1 MAENR
6 EFFNR
11 RLHSLLG
18 VIPIGIFLIQHFIVN
33 HFATRG
39 AEAFNQAAHFMEQ
52 LPFRYFLEIFIIFLP
67 ILFHA
72 IYGLFI
78 VFQGKANTRR
88 FGYYRNWMFLLQRIT
103 GVFLLIFITWHVWE
117 TRIAAMFGETV
128 NYDMMASILSNPFM
142 LVFYI
147 LGVVAATFHFS
158 NGLWSFMVTWGI
170 TVTPRSQQIS
180 TYATIGLFVVLTII
194 GLRSIFAF
202 V

>member
-18 VIPIGIFLIQHFIVN
+18 VIPIGLFLIQHFVVN

-78 VFQGKANTRR
+78 VFQGKANTKR

-180 TYATIGLFVVLTII
+180 TYATIGLFVVLTIV
-194 GLRSIFAF
+194 GLRAIFAF

>member
-117 TRIAAMFGETV
+117 TRVAAMFGQTV

>member
-18 VIPIGIFLIQHFIVN
+18 VIPIGIFLIQHFVVN

-117 TRIAAMFGETV
+117 TRIAAMFGQTV